1 MADRD
6 RRNPGKTTPEE
17 DEDFVNRWSR
27 RKHEAARG
35 RAPARPE
42 GNAPAPVED
51 AADTGPT
58 DADLPAPESLGPD
71 SDYSAFLSKRVS
83 EGLRRAALRKLFH
96 QPQFNVRD
104 GLDDYD
110 EDYRSFASLG
120 DTITADM
127 RYHRER
133 LRRQAQQAEDDER
146 SPAPAESADGEA
158 DVEPPPEPDTPPDDL
173 ARNDNRD
180 DDGDRD
186 DEDDEHA

>member
-1 MADRD
+1 MADQD
-6 RRNPGKTTPEE
+6 RRNPGKTKTEE
-17 DEDFVNRWSR
+17 DEDFVTRWSR

-35 RAPARPE
+35 RTPARPDAE
-42 GNAPAPVED
+42 EPAPGED
-51 AADTGPT
+51 VADTGPT
-58 DADLPAPESLGPD
+58 DADLPAPDSLGPD

-120 DTITADM
+120 DTVTADM
-127 RYHRER
+127 RFHRER
-133 LRRQAQQAEDDER
+133 LRRKAQEAEDEAHRQEETADGRTGEGSPSEPDPEAPRDEIADNDER
-146 SPAPAESADGEA
+146 PDG
-158 DVEPPPEPDTPPDDL
+158 
-173 ARNDNRD
+173 
-180 DDGDRD
+180 

>member
-1 MADRD
+1 MADRN
-6 RRNPGKTTPEE
+6 RENPGKTKTEE
-17 DEDFVNRWSR
+17 DEDFVHRWSR
-27 RKHEAARG
+27 RKHEAARA
-35 RAPARPE
+35 RAPARSE
-42 GNAPAPVED
+42 ENASPPGEEV
-51 AADTGPT
+51 ADSGPT

-120 DTITADM
+120 DTVTADM

-133 LRRQAQQAEDDER
+133 LRRKAQEVEDEER
-146 SPAPAESADGEA
+146 SPEEAANAEAPSEPGPEA
-158 DVEPPPEPDTPPDDL
+158 PPDEVADEDEDE
-173 ARNDNRD
+173 RHDYDGD
-180 DDGDRD
+180 DDR
-186 DEDDEHA
+186 A